1 MVCGSAV
8 VGRSSPLLTQRQRFL
23 DTSTRTRC
31 PSLPMRPSF
40 FSVGWSEDG
49 VRGLWLSAPGFRV
62 IHIAYSPWA
71 VTVTTFN
78 SPLSVSACVMRVVED
93 HPDKT

>member
-1 MVCGSAV
+1 VACGSAV
-8 VGRSSPLLTQRQRFL
+8 VGRSSPLLTQRQRL
-23 DTSTRTRC
+23 PDRSIRTLC
-31 PSLPMRPSF
+31 PNLAMSPSF
-40 FSVGWSEDG
+40 FSVDEDG
-49 VRGLWLSAPGFRV
+49 ATGLWLVAEVVFRV

-78 SPLSVSACVMRVVED
+78 SPPSVSACVMRVVED

>member
-1 MVCGSAV
+1 
-8 VGRSSPLLTQRQRFL
+8 
-23 DTSTRTRC
+23 
-31 PSLPMRPSF
+31 MRPSF
-40 FSVGWSEDG
+40 FSVGEDR
-49 VRGLWLSAPGFRV
+49 VRGIWLVPEVVVFRV

-78 SPLSVSACVMRVVED
+78 SPSSVSACVMRVVED

>member
-1 MVCGSAV
+1 
-8 VGRSSPLLTQRQRFL
+8 
-23 DTSTRTRC
+23 
-31 PSLPMRPSF
+31 MRPSF
-40 FSVGWSEDG
+40 FSVGEDR
-49 VRGLWLSAPGFRV
+49 VRGIWLVPEVVVFRV

-78 SPLSVSACVMRVVED
+78 SPPAVSVCVMRVVED

>member
-8 VGRSSPLLTQRQRFL
+8 VGRSSPLLTHRQRL
-23 DTSTRTRC
+23 PDTSIRTFC
-31 PSLPMRPSF
+31 PSLARSPSF
-40 FSVGWSEDG
+40 FSVAEGG
-49 VRGLWLSAPGFRV
+49 VSGLWCVADVAFRV

-78 SPLSVSACVMRVVED
+78 SPPAVSVCVMRVVED